1 MRGVVAVALS
11 SAAAGISARQL
22 APRPVEDW
30 TARLERP
37 DRVASLKIDY
47 IISSLGLK
55 PGVVVADI
63 GAGPGVLT
71 LPLAKAVA
79 PAKVYAVEIEQGFLD
94 RITEK
99 ARQAGTTNIVTV
111 LGEFGD
117 PKLPA
122 RDADV
127 VLFHDVLHHVKDRAA
142 YLRAAAAYVKP
153 DGSRSSSS
161 RPTAPTRT
169 NRISSS
175 RRSRSSGGWRMRGSR
190 RFRNSTVCR
199 ASGSWSTAAPSPLVA
214 NHGPVRG

>member
-1 MRGVVAVALS
+1 MQRRRLIGGIGVLLL
-11 SAAAGISARQL
+11 AAIAGVSARQL
-22 APRPVEDW
+22 ASRPVEDW

-37 DRVASLKIDY
+37 DRVAGLRIDY

-94 RITEK
+94 RINAK
-99 ARQAGTTNIVTV
+99 AQQDGVRNVVTV
-111 LGEFGD
+111 LGAFTD

-127 VLFHDVLHHVKDRAA
+127 VLFHDVLHHIKERAE
-142 YLRAAAAYVKP
+142 YLKATARYVKP
-153 DGSRSSSS
+153 GGRIAIVELPPEGSHKDEPELVVTKDQVKGWMADAGFRPLQEFDGIAGKWFVVYGRS
-161 RPTAPTRT
+161 
-169 NRISSS
+169 
-175 RRSRSSGGWRMRGSR
+175 
-190 RFRNSTVCR
+190 
-199 ASGSWSTAAPSPLVA
+199 
-214 NHGPVRG
+214 